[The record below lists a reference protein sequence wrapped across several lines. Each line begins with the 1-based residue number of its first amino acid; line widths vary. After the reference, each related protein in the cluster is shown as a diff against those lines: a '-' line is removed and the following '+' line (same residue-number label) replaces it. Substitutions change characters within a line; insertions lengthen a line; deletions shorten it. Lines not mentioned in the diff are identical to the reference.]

1 MAKLLRVDKNGTK
14 YWMETKCPKCGGTGH
29 IDYYSYIEGGICFL
43 CGGSGYHETTWK
55 EYTPEY
61 AQKLA
66 DRRLAK
72 AKKKAPEQNAK
83 LLKKMGF
90 SEDGRA
96 WVVVG
101 NTYEIKDELKEAG
114 AKWFNLIGWH
124 FDREDN
130 GFNCFE
136 LNINE
141 ITTMGWA
148 DNYVLEDYSYIEEY
162 IKEQKA
168 KHAPKSDSEY
178 VGEIGDK
185 VELSLT
191 YKTYYTFET
200 HYSYYG
206 ELNFIYK
213 FADAN
218 GNTIVWKT
226 SKALELDEGAQYTV
240 KGTIKE
246 HNEYK
251 GDKQT
256 ILTRCKIA

>member
-14 YWMETKCPKCGGTGH
+14 YWIETKCPKCGGNGY
-29 IDYYSYIEGGICFL
+29 IDYYSYIEGGVCFL

-72 AKKKAPEQNAK
+72 AKKKAPEKNAK
-83 LLKKMGF
+83 FLKAEGF
-90 SEDGRA
+90 SEDGKA
-96 WVVVG
+96 WIVVG
-101 NTYEIKDELKEAG
+101 DTYSIKDELKEAG
-114 AKWFNLIGWH
+114 AKWSNIFGWH
-124 FDREDN
+124 FDHETEYDS
-130 GFNCFE
+130 FVV
-136 LNINE
+136 
-141 ITTMGWA
+141 TA
-148 DNYVLEDYSYIEEY
+148 DKVFDTDYAGVYMYGDYVGVTEY
-162 IKEQKA
+162 IKELKA

-178 VGEIGDK
+178 VGEVGDK
-185 VELSLT
+185 VEMNLT

-206 ELNFIYK
+206 GLNFIYK
-213 FADAN
+213 FADAD

-226 SKALELDEGAQYTV
+226 SKALELDEGQQYTV

-256 ILTRCKIA
+256 VLTRCKIA